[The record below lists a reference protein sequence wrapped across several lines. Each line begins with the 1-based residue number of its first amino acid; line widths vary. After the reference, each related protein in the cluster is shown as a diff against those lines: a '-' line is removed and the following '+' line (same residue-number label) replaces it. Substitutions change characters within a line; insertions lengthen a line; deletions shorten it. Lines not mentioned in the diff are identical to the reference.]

1 MTRNR
6 TLILAVILLVCR
18 AAPAGAFEKVHHEQM
33 TDAALPF
40 LEPEIRDAVIDGNLG
55 RDFLPAIWRKADEWH
70 FNDCEFDGAS
80 RAIRETYDEAVTLLS
95 EGGDTPSEDAATQ
108 FGVILHVVQDFY
120 AHSNWVELQ
129 LDDGAA
135 CDTRSANGQAAGIV
149 DDGFES
155 WPAMRPWSTIRG
167 TVVVQETSDEEARAH
182 GIDPRSLRW
191 TSRTKKAQV
200 ETSSGETRSA
210 LVTGEVYYLVFA
222 LPIANECPS
231 ASKAL
236 HWDVY
241 GGEDELH
248 KDAPG
253 QCFHDLAID
262 LATRQTRHEWCRLI
276 SLTYAK
282 LGQEGVARLLAAWVA
297 DPQAALEACTS
308 SAFPVPRNLLPDR
321 QLAAATP

>member
-1 MTRNR
+1 MFH
-6 TLILAVILLVCR
+6 A
-18 AAPAGAFEKVHHEQM
+18 E
-33 TDAALPF
+33 
-40 LEPEIRDAVIDGNLG
+40 G
-55 RDFLPAIWRKADEWH
+55 R
-70 FNDCEFDGAS
+70 
-80 RAIRETYDEAVTLLS
+80 
-95 EGGDTPSEDAATQ
+95 PSSSADAATQ

-129 LDDGAA
+129 LDDEAA
-135 CDTRSANGQAAGIV
+135 CDTRSADAQAADIV
-149 DDGFES
+149 DDGFEN
-155 WPAMRPWSTIRG
+155 WPSMRPWSTIRE
-167 TVVVQETSDEEARAH
+167 TVIVQETSDDDEARKH
-182 GIDPRSLRW
+182 GVDPGTLEW
-191 TSRTKKAQV
+191 TARTKKAHV
-200 ETSSGETRSA
+200 ATGSGTRKA

-222 LPIANECPS
+222 LSIANECPS

-253 QCFHDLAID
+253 QCFHHLAVD

-282 LGQEGVARLLAAWVA
+282 LGQEGVARLFAAWVD
-297 DPQAALEACTS
+297 DPQAAFEACTS
-308 SAFPVPRNLLPDR
+308 ATFPVPRDSLPGG